1 MPSISYLMKRISN
14 MNFQSMF
21 ERIDLVNKKTNKSK
35 LLIFLDMVWCGIRY
49 GAGYVDYDVIGF
61 YKLNS
66 VQRKTM
72 LTRGLNNKFVKML
85 NEKEYWHIFD
95 SKHEFNQTFS
105 RFVTR
110 DWLYPVSEK
119 KEETLNFLQKH
130 SVIFAKPNAGQCGKG
145 IEKINIDEWK
155 VKDDTLES
163 LYNHLKENK
172 LELVA
177 LAIGGV
183 AEMAEEDGLLGKLPP
198 SGDLA
203 KQIGERS
210 IARRFEFIVGR
221 LAGFG
226 TGGERDD
233 AGAGLT
239 TVVLLLQEKRE
250 LGCAIDGAPRLE
262 DEERHGTFMF
272 DRIRH
277 DLRMEL

>member
-1 MPSISYLMKRISN
+1 MRVREIEVAGEE
-14 MNFQSMF
+14 
-21 ERIDLVNKKTNKSK
+21 ERPGKAGRLV
-35 LLIFLDMVWCGIRY
+35 D
-49 GAGYVDYDVIGF
+49 
-61 YKLNS
+61 
-66 VQRKTM
+66 
-72 LTRGLNNKFVKML
+72 
-85 NEKEYWHIFD
+85 
-95 SKHEFNQTFS
+95 
-105 RFVTR
+105 
-110 DWLYPVSEK
+110 
-119 KEETLNFLQKH
+119 
-130 SVIFAKPNAGQCGKG
+130 KG
-145 IEKINIDEWK
+145 MAEAD
-155 VKDDTLES
+155 
-163 LYNHLKENK
+163 
-172 LELVA
+172 VA

-233 AGAGLT
+233 AGAVLT